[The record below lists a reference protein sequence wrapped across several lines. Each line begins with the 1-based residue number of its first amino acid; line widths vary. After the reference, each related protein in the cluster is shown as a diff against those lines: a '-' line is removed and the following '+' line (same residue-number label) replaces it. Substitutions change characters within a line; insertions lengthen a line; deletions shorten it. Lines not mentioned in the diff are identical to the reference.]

1 MKYLVPLIS
10 VLLFASA
17 AIAAPACTEHI
28 LNTNSNLR
36 ISAHPSDRTL
46 LRIDLHTAN
55 NSQIRCADRPRSEA
69 RQLRRLAKVIGGK
82 ERWSVDDLISFS
94 ARNWPALSRSA
105 SQRIAKRSR
114 VAPNEFAAPQ
124 LLRIER
130 LILEAEPEKIVA
142 TNLMRSLSQ
151 LVRPEAFSTL
161 ENILKT
167 SSNSHHQL
175 TAARMIAKTPSPF
188 AGSVLR
194 KCAQRDDRLVSAQ
207 CRHSLTRWQARAK
220 AKRALRQ

>member
-1 MKYLVPLIS
+1 MKYLVTFVSIWLIS
-10 VLLFASA
+10 SA
-17 AIAAPACTEHI
+17 AHAAPACADHI
-28 LNTNSNLR
+28 LNPNSSLR
-36 ISAHPSDRTL
+36 ISAHPSDRGL
-46 LRIDLHTAN
+46 LRIDLRTES

-69 RQLRRLAKVIGGK
+69 RQLRRLVKVIGGT
-82 ERWSVDDLISFS
+82 ERWSLDDLISFS
-94 ARNWPALSRSA
+94 AQSWPALSRSA

-114 VAPNEFAAPQ
+114 VAPSEFATPQ

-130 LILEAEPEKIVA
+130 VILEAEPEKIVA